1 MINGR
6 QAHNLICDT
15 LLKGDGMLKEV
26 NFRDKCSLFLK
37 GILMGIC
44 DVIPGISGG
53 TIAFITGIYEQLID
67 SVKNISPELIKSIF
81 LFLFTRRKS
90 KVADLIANVKKI
102 DLIFLGIL
110 FSGIFTAIFLGS
122 KLILFLLDNYFVY
135 TISFFIGLI
144 LASSKVIFN
153 NIENHKIKNILFGFL
168 GVILGIILTLVV
180 PLKVNNPSHGYVFFG
195 GFFAISAM
203 FLPGISGAF
212 ILDIMGIY
220 PFMLNVLHNI
230 RTKYVYFLVFGIGA
244 ALGAFFISRLIVFL
258 FKKDKCKTLYVLL
271 GLVIGSLSIP
281 VKKVIGSG
289 IEFTSF
295 NIIGMLLLFFLGFV
309 LTLGI
314 NNLGQKRG

>member
-1 MINGR
+1 
-6 QAHNLICDT
+6 
-15 LLKGDGMLKEV
+15 
-26 NFRDKCSLFLK
+26 
-37 GILMGIC
+37 
-44 DVIPGISGG
+44 
-53 TIAFITGIYEQLID
+53 
-67 SVKNISPELIKSIF
+67 
-81 LFLFTRRKS
+81 
-90 KVADLIANVKKI
+90 

-122 KLILFLLDNYFVY
+122 KVITFLLNSYFVY
-135 TISFFIGLI
+135 TISFFVGLI
-144 LASSKVIFN
+144 LASSKVLYRS
-153 NIENHKIKNILFGFL
+153 IENHKIKNILFGFL
-168 GVILGIILTLVV
+168 GLILGITLALVV
-180 PLKVNNPSHGYVFFG
+180 PLKVNPSYGYVFIG

-203 FLPGISGAF
+203 FLPGISGSF
-212 ILDIMGIY
+212 ILLIMGIY
-220 PFMLNVLHNI
+220 PFMLEVLHNI
-230 RTKYVYFLVFGIGA
+230 RIQFSYFLVFGIGA

-258 FKKDKCKTLYVLL
+258 FNKDKCKTLYVLL